1 MSALGLPHFRPLT
14 RKLPDAFPMVA
25 LSHVHKRFDDAA
37 LEVNVPVLRGIDFE
51 IQSGE
56 VVALLGPSGCGK
68 STLLNILGC
77 LDRPSSGSY
86 YLLGR
91 DVSRLSREQEAWV
104 RLHHIGFVFQSFHL
118 IGHATALE
126 NVALPMYYAGVP
138 RQEREERA
146 AAMLARVGLGD
157 RLHHRPN
164 QLSGGQRQ
172 RTAIARACVMRPR
185 LLLADEPTGALDT
198 RSGYEVMSLL
208 VELHV
213 DTGMTIVIVTHDPN
227 VAACATRRIE
237 MSDGRLA
244 TAVATQ
250 AEGAAG
256 AKAAD
261 AAGAV
266 AARTELGHA
275 R

>member
-1 MSALGLPHFRPLT
+1 MSHSGITHLPAFSR
-14 RKLPDAFPMVA
+14 LPGRADAFPMIA
-25 LSHVHKRFDDAA
+25 LRDVRKSFDDGSMS
-37 LEVNVPVLRGIDFE
+37 VPVLRGIDIE
-51 IQSGE
+51 VAPGE

-77 LDRPSSGSY
+77 LDRPSGGHY
-86 YLLGR
+86 ELAGR
-91 DVSRLSREQEAWV
+91 DVSRLTRQEEAWV

-138 RQEREERA
+138 RKEREARA

-172 RTAIARACVMRPR
+172 RTAIARACAMRPK

-198 RSGYEVMSLL
+198 QSGFEVLSLL
-208 VELHV
+208 TELHAE
-213 DTGMTIVIVTHDPN
+213 TAMTVVIVTHDGE
-227 VAACATRRIE
+227 VAATAGRRIE
-237 MSDGRLA
+237 MRDGKVLDSVQQPSA
-244 TAVATQ
+244 EAV
-250 AEGAAG
+250 
-256 AKAAD
+256 
-261 AAGAV
+261 
-266 AARTELGHA
+266 HA
-275 R
+275 Q